1 MTQETFNEMMNNYL
15 IELAEK
21 NPNTYSADARAW
33 AEKNGYIKGDE
44 KGRKMYKKFMT
55 REEMITVLYRILK
68 DKSLI

>member
-15 IELAEK
+15 TELAEK
-21 NPNTYSADARAW
+21 NPNTYSADARLW

-68 DKSLI
+68 DKSLT

>member
-15 IELAEK
+15 TELAEK
-21 NPNTYSADARAW
+21 NPNTYSTDARLW

-68 DKSLI
+68 DKSLT

>member
-15 IELAEK
+15 TELAEK
-21 NPNTYSADARAW
+21 NPNTYSTDARAW

-68 DKSLI
+68 DKSLT